1 MATVLS
7 NYQSLRGQ
15 VEERMRAVDI
25 TSEMLWWYG
34 EPIYRIGVLE
44 TLQAY
49 NNAAP
54 PVMDLAPLQG
64 HYRMLDAYIQRLTLD
79 RRYGPDRGL
88 DTQKEREAASQ
99 SLDRVVQDY
108 RKRFS
113 SFKPTTTESYWSEVS
128 RVIRTGLPAW
138 LQVRDSFVPLKT
150 VKRKETPS

>member
-15 VEERMRAVDI
+15 VEERMRTVDI

-64 HYRMLDAYIQRLTLD
+64 HY
-79 RRYGPDRGL
+79 
-88 DTQKEREAASQ
+88 
-99 SLDRVVQDY
+99 
-108 RKRFS
+108 
-113 SFKPTTTESYWSEVS
+113 WSEVS
-128 RVIRTGLPAW
+128 RVIRSVLPAS
-138 LQVRDSFVPLKT
+138 RSGTPLC
-150 VKRKETPS
+150 R